1 MTFEEYA
8 KYRVDAPYILSV
20 APRSGSG
27 ALLYYGARHAADP
40 ADPMML
46 DIERRFAKF
55 TPDLALNEGGDPEPA
70 PLRAD
75 AVRIHGEAGL
85 LVWLAR
91 RDGIARAS
99 LEPPRAAESAALV
112 TELGAIR
119 AKLFYFLRDF
129 DTYNRSAIPES
140 PERYAKILLDNL
152 WRDGLRQAPT
162 HVDECVAL
170 LRQAV
175 PELPAWNQAPS
186 AWFDPALDL
195 HPWLNRAARLSSAR
209 RDAHMVELLGR
220 ALARG
225 RRVFAVVGYTHVIMQ
240 ERALAA
246 LGEVNRVRGALGPL
260 DAPR

>member
-8 KYRVDAPYILSV
+8 GYRVDAPYVLAV
-20 APRSGSG
+20 TPHSGPG
-27 ALLYYGARHAADP
+27 ALLYYGARHTADP
-40 ADPMML
+40 SDPMML
-46 DIERRFAKF
+46 DIERRHAHFA
-55 TPDLALNEGGDPEPA
+55 PDLVLNEGGDPEPA
-70 PLRAD
+70 PQRAE
-75 AVRIHGEAGL
+75 AIRIHGETGL
-85 LVWLAR
+85 AVWLAR
-91 RDGIARAS
+91 RDGIARRS
-99 LEPPRAAESAALV
+99 LEPPRAAESAPLV
-112 TELGAIR
+112 AALGAIR

-162 HVDECVAL
+162 RVDECAAL
-170 LRQAV
+170 VRQAV
-175 PELPAWNQAPS
+175 PELTAWNRAPS

-195 HPWLNRAARLSSAR
+195 HPWLNRAARLSSER
-209 RDAHMVELLGR
+209 RDAHMVDLLGD

-246 LGEVNRVRGALGPL
+246 LGEITLLRGALHPA
-260 DAPR
+260 DALR